1 MAVWSSDSRVNDG
14 APGGIRGGITVEIA
28 AEMTV
33 AISLGVTAGVAEMP
47 SRRRLLAAFV
57 SASLLAGCGVVPQ
70 KPLVAQPMTAR
81 PPPRSLPTQTNGS
94 IYNPGYSDHPLFEDT
109 RPRNVGDILTI
120 VIAEN
125 INATKSSGTNST
137 RAGNSSFTPTS
148 LPGLIAGLF
157 SHTSTTVAGANQ
169 FQATGG
175 ANAANTFT
183 GTLTVTVTDVLANG
197 NLEISGEKQM
207 LINQG
212 NEYIRFSGVVNP
224 TTISSTST
232 VLSTQVADA
241 RIEYSARGF
250 INEGETMGWLQRLFL
265 SVAPY

>member
-1 MAVWSSDSRVNDG
+1 MAVWSSNN
-14 APGGIRGGITVEIA
+14 GINARLTAGITAVMTEA
-28 AEMTV
+28 MTV
-33 AISLGVTAGVAEMP
+33 GVPEGIVEMP
-47 SRRRLLAAFV
+47 SRRRLLGLLV
-57 SASLLAGCGVVPQ
+57 GASLLGGCSLVPP
-70 KPLVAQPMTAR
+70 KSLVAQPMTAR

-120 VIAEN
+120 VISEN
-125 INATKSSGTNST
+125 INATKTSGTNAT
-137 RAGNSSFTPTS
+137 RNGNASFTPTS

-157 SHTSTTVAGANQ
+157 SHTSTTVAGSNQ
-169 FQATGG
+169 FQSTGG

-241 RIEYSARGF
+241 KIEYSARGF
-250 INEGETMGWLQRLFL
+250 INDGETMGWLQRIFL
-265 SVAPY
+265 SVAPF

>member
-1 MAVWSSDSRVNDG
+1 MFAWLFVSRL
-14 APGGIRGGITVEIA
+14 A
-28 AEMTV
+28 ARLAATQHR
-33 AISLGVTAGVAEMP
+33 A
-47 SRRRLLAAFV
+47 RLLAALLGV
-57 SASLLAGCGVVPQ
+57 SMLGGCALAPQ
-70 KPLVAQPMTAR
+70 KPLVQQPMTAR
-81 PPPRSLPTQTNGS
+81 PPPRSLPSQTNGS

-109 RPRNVGDILTI
+109 RPRNVGDILTV
-120 VIAEN
+120 VISEN
-125 INATKSSGTNST
+125 INATKSSGANTT
-137 RAGNSSFTPTS
+137 RASSTAFTPTS

-157 SHTSTTVAGANQ
+157 SNSTTSVAGSNKFAS
-169 FQATGG
+169 TGG
-175 ANAANTFT
+175 ANATNTFT

-241 RIEYSARGF
+241 KIEYSARGF
-250 INEGETMGWLQRLFL
+250 INEGETMGWLQRIFE